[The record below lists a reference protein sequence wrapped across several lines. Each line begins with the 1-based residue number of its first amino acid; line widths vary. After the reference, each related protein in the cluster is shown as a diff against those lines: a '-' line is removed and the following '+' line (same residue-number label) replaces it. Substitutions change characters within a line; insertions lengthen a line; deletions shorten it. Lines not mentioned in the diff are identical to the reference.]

1 MRQMVGLC
9 ALLLSMTST
18 SWASASPESAAAA
31 DALFKAGIQLA
42 EEGKFAESLVKLR
55 ASYEIAP
62 ARGTLQA
69 MAMAEEA
76 RGRTASAM
84 AIYRKLLTQAQTA
97 GDEERRRFAANKIRG
112 LEPRLSAVIIV
123 AKGLP
128 PGSRIRLGETWVPS
142 GAYETALPV
151 DPGSV
156 SVMLEVD
163 GKKDSEQSVEVEEG
177 ETQRVVVTPKG
188 TRPIAPPPGEEGEA
202 DKSPTSWSTQ
212 RTASAISA
220 GAGVV
225 LLGLGTFFFID
236 GSAQK
241 SDVDDQCPDTVCPT
255 QALIDEGES
264 AQQKRT
270 LGAVAAVVGAAAV
283 GVGAYFFFT
292 DSKNSSA
299 GVRAAPGGAQAFA
312 RLRF

>member
-1 MRQMVGLC
+1 MRRLVGLC
-9 ALLLSMTST
+9 ALLLLMTST
-18 SWASASPESAAAA
+18 GWAGATPESAAAA

-42 EEGKFAESLVKLR
+42 EQGKFAESLVKLR

-84 AIYRKLLTQAQTA
+84 ALYRKLLTQAQAA
-97 GDEERRRFAANKIRG
+97 GDDERKSFAASKIRG

-123 AKGLP
+123 AKNLP
-128 PGSRIRLGETWVPS
+128 PGCRIKLGETWVPA

-156 SVMLEVD
+156 RVMLEVD
-163 GKKDSEQSVEVEEG
+163 GQKDSEQSVEVEEG
-177 ETQRVVVTPKG
+177 ETQRVVVTPKSTQPSSPQSG
-188 TRPIAPPPGEEGEA
+188 GDGGAEAAP
-202 DKSPTSWSTQ
+202 SSWSTQ
-212 RTASAISA
+212 RTAGAISA
-220 GAGVV
+220 GGGVV
-225 LLGLGTFFFID
+225 LLGLGAYFFID

-241 SDVDDQCPDTVCPT
+241 SDVDDQCPDSVCPT

-264 AQQKRT
+264 AQQERT
-270 LGAVAAVVGAAAV
+270 LGAVAAIVGVAAV

-292 DSKNSSA
+292 DSKNTSA

-312 RLRF
+312 HVRF

>member
-1 MRQMVGLC
+1 MRQLVGLC
-9 ALLLSMTST
+9 ALLLSVTSAG
-18 SWASASPESAAAA
+18 WASATPESAAAA

-42 EEGKFAESLVKLR
+42 EDGKFAESLVKLR

-84 AIYRKLLTQAQTA
+84 ALYRKLLTQAQAA
-97 GDEERRRFAANKIRG
+97 GDEERRTFAASKISG
-112 LEPRLSAVIIV
+112 LEPRLSAIIIV
-123 AKGLP
+123 AKNLP
-128 PGSRIRLGETWVPS
+128 PGSRIKLGETWVPA
-142 GAYETALPV
+142 GAYETPLPV

-163 GKKDSEQSVEVEEG
+163 GQRNSEQSVELEDG
-177 ETQRVVVTPKG
+177 ETQRVVVTPKS
-188 TRPIAPPPGEEGEA
+188 TRLTSPLASEEGGA
-202 DKSPTSWSTQ
+202 DAAPSSWSTQ
-212 RTASAISA
+212 RTAGVIST

-225 LLGLGTFFFID
+225 LLGLGTYLFID

-255 QALIDEGES
+255 QDLIDEGES
-264 AQQKRT
+264 AQRKRT

-299 GVRAAPGGAQAFA
+299 GVRATPGGAQAFA
-312 RLRF
+312 RVRF